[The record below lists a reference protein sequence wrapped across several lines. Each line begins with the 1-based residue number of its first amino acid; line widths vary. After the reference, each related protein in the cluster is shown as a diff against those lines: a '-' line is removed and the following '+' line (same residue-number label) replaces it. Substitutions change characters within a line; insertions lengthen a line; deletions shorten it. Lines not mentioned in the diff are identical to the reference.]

1 MRLFLVW
8 LITLVQLGSLG
19 FSQESMREQ
28 VGELNGKP
36 IYRDE
41 LGNGEADKVGQ
52 ELLRRIAN
60 DLFERFEKENAKE
73 LEVTEAEI
81 EQMMTYFEEKR
92 AQEISQT
99 GAAIRKDIEEISV
112 RLQKL
117 QADSPE
123 RATLEKKRADLEAD
137 LLKPAIDKA
146 TARFI
151 ISNWKRQRV
160 LYKKYKGGRLLW
172 QQLGIEAYDATRV
185 YFETEEKAGRF
196 KILDP
201 KLRDEFYFYWT
212 KQKHGPFLIDDP
224 ERIRTE
230 FLEPEWL
237 AKKVEK

>member
-19 FSQESMREQ
+19 FSQESKREQ

-52 ELLRRIAN
+52 EL
-60 DLFERFEKENAKE
+60 
-73 LEVTEAEI
+73 
-81 EQMMTYFEEKR
+81 
-92 AQEISQT
+92 
-99 GAAIRKDIEEISV
+99 
-112 RLQKL
+112 

-123 RATLEKKRADLEAD
+123 HATLEKKRADLEAD

-151 ISNWKRQRV
+151 ISNWKRQHV

-172 QQLGIEAYDATRV
+172 QQLGIEAFDATRV

-212 KQKHGPFLIDDP
+212 KQKHGSFLIDDP